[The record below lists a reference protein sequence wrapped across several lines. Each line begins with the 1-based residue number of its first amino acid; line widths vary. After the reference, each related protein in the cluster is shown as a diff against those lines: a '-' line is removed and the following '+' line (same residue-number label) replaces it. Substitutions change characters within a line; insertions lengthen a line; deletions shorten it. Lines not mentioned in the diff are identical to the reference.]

1 MRSLKT
7 FHSVVEIEN
16 STCIEI
22 LENLPKTWNLIFL
35 TEIDNN
41 NSIINAL
48 INGNGKY
55 LQELDISYTN
65 YFDGNEL
72 MRQKTV
78 CCFKN
83 FWFSKF

>member
-1 MRSLKT
+1 MKS
-7 FHSVVEIEN
+7 
-16 STCIEI
+16 
-22 LENLPKTWNLIFL
+22 LIFL

-48 INGNGKY
+48 VNGNGKY

-83 FWFSKF
+83 F